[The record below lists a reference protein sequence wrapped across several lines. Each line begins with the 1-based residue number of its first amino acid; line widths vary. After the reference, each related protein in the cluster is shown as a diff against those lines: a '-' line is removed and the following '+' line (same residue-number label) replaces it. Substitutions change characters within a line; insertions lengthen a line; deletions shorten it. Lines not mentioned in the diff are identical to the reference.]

1 VRFRSLDG
9 DRRVEIEAA
18 CVDGVPAFAAE
29 RD

>member
-1 VRFRSLDG
+1 MRFRSIDG

-18 CVDGVPAFAAE
+18 CVDGVPTFAVE